1 VCDWN
6 NDGRLDLVTGERNGY
21 YTVFL
26 RSEDST
32 LTNAGR
38 IQAHGTDIVTSSNSW
53 PWIVDWNRDGRKDLL
68 AGQEGLYTTCNVF
81 VYLNEGTDSAPVFGD
96 STPVLHNGSTFSDR
110 RTAPL
115 LLDLDGDGN
124 RDLVLG
130 EWYSS
135 VRFYSNVGTDTN
147 PVFNTYVNL
156 VQPDPD
162 SFLNGNPPRVNFTDW
177 DGDGDLDM
185 ISCDYYGSVFLRRNI
200 TPAALEEAMNDER
213 GVMHRLTGAAAAN
226 AGATIIRGVLNLQSA
241 TCNLKSEIA
250 LLDASGRKVMSL
262 HSGSNDVSDLPP
274 GAYFVREQG
283 LGTRGQGL
291 GKTQK
296 VLKTE

>member
-1 VCDWN
+1 MCDWN
-6 NDGRLDLVTGERNGY
+6 NDSLLDLVTGERNGY

-26 RSEDST
+26 RNPDST

-38 IQAHGTDIVTSSNSW
+38 IQAHGIDIRTDNNSW
-53 PWIVDWNRDGRKDLL
+53 PFIVDWNLDGRKDLL
-68 AGQEGLYTTCNVF
+68 AGQEGLYDTCNVY
-81 VYLNEGTDSAPVFGD
+81 VYLNGGTDSVPVFGD
-96 STPVLHNGSTFSDR
+96 STPVLHGGSQFRDR
-110 RTAPL
+110 RCVPL
-115 LLDLDGDGN
+115 LLDLDLDGK

-135 VRFYSNVGTDTN
+135 VRLYTNVGTDTN
-147 PVFNTYVNL
+147 PVFNTYVAL

-162 SFLNGNPPRVNFTDW
+162 SFRNGNPPRINFTDW
-177 DGDGDLDM
+177 DGDSDLDM
-185 ISCDYYGSVFLRRNI
+185 IICDYYGSVFLRRNI
-200 TPAALEEAMNDER
+200 PAAGVEETMNDKR
-213 GVMHRLTGAAAAN
+213 GTMT
-226 AGATIIRGVLNLQSA
+226 AGTTVVRGVLNLQSA

-250 LLDASGRKVMSL
+250 LLDASGRRLMSL
-262 HSGSNDVSDLPP
+262 HPGANDVSALAP

-283 LGTRGQGL
+283 LGTRCQGL

>member
-38 IQAHGTDIVTSSNSW
+38 IQAHDTDIVASNNSW

-96 STPVLHNGSTFSDR
+96 STPVMHNGSEFDDLR
-110 RTAPL
+110 CVPL
-115 LLDLDGDGN
+115 LLDLDLDGK

-135 VRFYSNVGTDTN
+135 VRLYSNVGTDTN
-147 PVFNTYVNL
+147 PLFNTYVNL

-185 ISCDYYGSVFLRRNI
+185 ITCDYYGSVFLRRNI
-200 TPAALEEAMNDER
+200 TPAGVEETMSDKRGTMN
-213 GVMHRLTGAAAAN
+213 TG
-226 AGATIIRGVLNLQSA
+226 TTLVRGVLSLP
-241 TCNLKSEIA
+241 
-250 LLDASGRKVMSL
+250 ASRFNPHSSLFSLSGQKVMSL
-262 HSGSNDVSDLPP
+262 RPGANDVRRLPA
-274 GAYFVREQG
+274 GTYFISFESS
-283 LGTRGQGL
+283 GTARKILVQR
-291 GKTQK
+291 
-296 VLKTE
+296 

>member
-26 RSEDST
+26 RQEDST

-38 IQAHGTDIVTSSNSW
+38 IQAHGTDIVTSNNSW

-96 STPVLHNGSTFSDR
+96 STPVLHRGFAFDDYR
-110 RTAPL
+110 CVPL
-115 LLDLDGDGN
+115 LLDLDLDGK

-135 VRFYSNVGTDTN
+135 VRLYSNVGTDSN
-147 PVFNTYVNL
+147 PVFAESINL
-156 VQPDPD
+156 VKPDPD
-162 SFLNGNPPRVNFTDW
+162 SFSNGNPPRVNFADW

-185 ISCDYYGSVFLRRNI
+185 ITCDYYGSVFLRRNI
-200 TPAALEEAMNDER
+200 TPAGTEESYQPQASSYK
-213 GVMHRLTGAAAAN
+213 LQ
-226 AGATIIRGVLNLQSA
+226 ATITRGVLFLGDCPRTGTVPKAVLFDATGRAALELHPGPNDISA
-241 TCNLKSEIA
+241 LA
-250 LLDASGRKVMSL
+250 F
-262 HSGSNDVSDLPP
+262 
-274 GAYFVREQG
+274 GAYFVRTEG
-283 LGTRGQGL
+283 LGTGGWGSGR
-291 GKTQK
+291 TQQ

>member
-6 NDGRLDLVTGERNGY
+6 NDGLLDLVTGERNGY

-26 RSEDST
+26 RNPDST
-32 LTNAGR
+32 LTSAGR
-38 IQAHGTDIVTSSNSW
+38 IQAHGTEITTDNNSW
-53 PWIVDWNRDGRKDLL
+53 PWVCDWNLDGRKDLL
-68 AGQEGLYTTCNVF
+68 AGQEGIYNPPNVY

-96 STPVLHNGSTFSDR
+96 STPVLHGGLPFDDYR
-110 RTAPL
+110 CIPVL
-115 LLDLDGDGN
+115 IELDGDGK

-135 VRFYSNVGTDTN
+135 VRLYSNVGTDSN

-156 VQPDPD
+156 VEPDPVNY
-162 SFLNGNPPRVNFTDW
+162 SNGNPPRINFTDW

-185 ISCDYYGSVFLRRNI
+185 ITCDYYGSVFLRENT
-200 TPAALEEAMNDER
+200 TPPGTGETSTAELRTTNTGPCIVR
-213 GVMHRLTGAAAAN
+213 GILYLRVSPFTIHASLFDMTG
-226 AGATIIRGVLNLQSA
+226 R
-241 TCNLKSEIA
+241 
-250 LLDASGRKVMSL
+250 RVMSL
-262 HSGSNDVSDLPP
+262 VPGANDVSSLAP
-274 GAYFVREQG
+274 GAYFIREEG
-283 LGTRGQGL
+283 LGIRGWGS

>member
-6 NDGRLDLVTGERNGY
+6 NDGRLDLITGERLGY

-26 RSEDST
+26 RNEDST

-38 IQAHGTDIVTSSNSW
+38 IQTHGTDIMTNNNAW
-53 PWIVDWNRDGRKDLL
+53 PYVCDWNLDGRKDLL
-68 AGQEGLYTTCNVF
+68 AGQEGISAPCNVY
-81 VYLNEGTDSAPVFGD
+81 VYLNEGTDSLPAFGD
-96 STPVLHNGSTFSDR
+96 STPVLHNGIPFTDYR
-110 RTAPL
+110 CVPL
-115 LLDLDGDGN
+115 LLDLDLDGK

-135 VRFYSNVGTDTN
+135 VRLYSNVGTDTN
-147 PVFNTYVNL
+147 PVFNTYINL

-185 ISCDYYGSVFLRRNI
+185 MTCDYYGSVFLRRNI
-200 TPAALEEAMNDER
+200 TPAGIEERYKPQASSCK
-213 GVMHRLTGAAAAN
+213 LKT
-226 AGATIIRGVLNLQSA
+226 TTIRGVLLLPPLLSA
-241 TCNLKSEIA
+241 PSS
-250 LLDASGRKVMSL
+250 LLSPDGRKVMSL
-262 HSGSNDVSDLPP
+262 RPGMNDVSSLAP
-274 GAYFVREQG
+274 GAYFIKEEG
-283 LGTRGQGL
+283 SAIGGRGS

>member
-6 NDGRLDLVTGERNGY
+6 NDGRLDLVTGERLGY

-26 RSEDST
+26 RNEDST

-38 IQAHGTDIVTSSNSW
+38 IQAHGTDMVADTNSW
-53 PWIVDWNRDGRKDLL
+53 PMVCDWNLDGRKDLL
-68 AGQEGLYTTCNVF
+68 VGQEGIGTSCNVY
-81 VYLNEGTDSAPVFGD
+81 VYLNEGTDSLPVFGD
-96 STPVLHNGSTFSDR
+96 STPVLHGGSPFTDR
-110 RTAPL
+110 RTIPL
-115 LLDLDGDGN
+115 FVDLDRDGK

-135 VRFYSNVGTDTN
+135 VRLYSNIGTDTN
-147 PVFNTYVNL
+147 PLFNTYINL

-200 TPAALEEAMNDER
+200 PAAGVEERHDPQASSPKPQ
-213 GVMHRLTGAAAAN
+213 
-226 AGATIIRGVLNLQSA
+226 ATLVRGVLNLQSA

-250 LLDASGRKVMSL
+250 LLDASGRRVMSL
-262 HSGSNDVSDLPP
+262 HAGPNDVSSLAP
-274 GAYFVREQG
+274 GAYFVREDG
-283 LGTRGQGL
+283 LGIGGWGS